1 MKIQVLNVS
10 KEYIKQRPILSNV
23 AFDVAPNEKITL
35 MGADGAGKSTLFR
48 LMSKLDKQFDG
59 DILYD
64 GVSVRQLKQQQLQ
77 MAYLTDELML
87 QSEKS
92 VLDNACYG
100 LILRGEK
107 KDAARNIATPFLA
120 KFDLLAKAD
129 TLVKDL
135 DIFDKIKTAI
145 CRAIVRNPQ
154 VVILDDIMKLV
165 DEDSQT
171 AFMARL
177 SAIIDGFD
185 VAVIIA
191 VSTIPLGKT
200 LCRRTIILNEGKV
213 SFDGAFQ
220 NSPYANVDESDE

>member
-1 MKIQVLNVS
+1 VS

-23 AFDVAPNEKITL
+23 AFEIEPNEKIAF
-35 MGADGAGKSTLFR
+35 MGADNAGKSTLFR
-48 LMSKLDKQFDG
+48 IMSKLDTKFDG
-59 DILYD
+59 DVLFD
-64 GVSVRQLKQQQLQ
+64 GVSVRKLNQRQLQ
-77 MAYLTDELML
+77 LAYLTDELML
-87 QSEKS
+87 QNEKT

-100 LILRGEK
+100 LKIRGEK
-107 KDAARNIATPFLA
+107 KDVAREKATPFLT
-120 KFDLLAKAD
+120 KFDLFEKAD

-135 DIFDKIKTAI
+135 DIFDKIKTAT
-145 CRAIVRNPQ
+145 CRAIARNPQ
-154 VVILDDIMKLV
+154 VVILDDILKRV
-165 DEDSQT
+165 AEESQT

-185 VAVIIA
+185 VAVINA

-200 LCRRTIILNEGKV
+200 LSRRTIVLNEGKV